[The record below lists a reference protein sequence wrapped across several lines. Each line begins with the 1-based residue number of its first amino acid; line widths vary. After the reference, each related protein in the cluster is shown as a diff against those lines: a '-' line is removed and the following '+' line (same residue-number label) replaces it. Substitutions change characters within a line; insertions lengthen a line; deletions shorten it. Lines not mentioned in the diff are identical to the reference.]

1 MSKSSSSSTFW
12 VGGLVLLAVVIVIS
26 ALASSYTSV
35 NQQDRGVVL
44 RNGKLVG
51 VAEPGPNWFMPFVT
65 DVVEVP
71 VTGQNKSYPKLQAY
85 SQDQQVA
92 TMNVSVSFSV
102 PPGKVAELYSQFGNI
117 DNLVARTM
125 DRQVPQAME
134 NVFGQYNAIS
144 AVQQRERLVADLNIS
159 VKDALKA
166 YPIMIESVQL
176 ENVSFSDDYDAAVS
190 ARMNAEV
197 NVAKKR
203 QELESA
209 KVDAQ
214 IQVTNAQAAADS
226 QLAEATARAKGIRL
240 SGEAEAAAIKAK
252 SDALNDSNPS
262 LVAYTWATRWN
273 GVGATTVLPNSSLTG
288 VQLPGQK

>member
-1 MSKSSSSSTFW
+1 MNSKSIGW
-12 VGGLVLLAVVIVIS
+12 LGVIVV
-26 ALASSYTSV
+26 LAFVAIIAAVSSYTSV

-65 DVVEVP
+65 DVVEIP

-92 TMNVSVSFSV
+92 TMNVSVSFAV
-102 PPGKVAELYSQFGNI
+102 PAGKVAELYSQFGSI
-117 DNLVARTM
+117 DNLVARVM

-144 AVQQRERLVADLNIS
+144 AVQQRIKLVADLNIA

-166 YPIMIESVQL
+166 YPVYVESVQL
-176 ENVSFSDDYDAAVS
+176 ESVSFSDDYDAAVA
-190 ARMNAEV
+190 ARMAAEV

-203 QELESA
+203 QELETA
-209 KVDAQ
+209 KVNAQISVTDAQ
-214 IQVTNAQAAADS
+214 AKADS
-226 QLAEATARAKGIRL
+226 NLAEATARAKGIRL
-240 SGEAEAAAIKAK
+240 NGEAEADAIKAK
-252 SDALNDSNPS
+252 SDALNNSNPN
-262 LVAYTWATRWN
+262 LVAYTYASRWN
-273 GVGATTVLPNSSLTG
+273 GEPAQTVLPTSSMTG
-288 VQLPGQK
+288 FALPGQK